1 MENYRE
7 AQNAGLHG
15 TSLSKAAL
23 QENALLNHSLQNR
36 SLQNNAEFM
45 AELQSCAKLLV
56 DKLQNDSFEEASE
69 LIGNMVESR
78 DRHLFNAVG
87 KLTRGLHS
95 AIVNFHVDADL
106 DSQPLKIENSDIQD
120 ATDRLNYVIELTQKA
135 ADKTMDMVEACAPI
149 AMNLGQEANSL
160 REDWLRLRRR
170 EMNKEEFAEL
180 YKRMDG
186 FLGQMCDGTEL
197 LNKNMQGIVL
207 EQGFQDLTGQVLKR
221 VMTLVHDVEHE
232 LVNLVRMASQVEE
245 ITGVV
250 SSKKEEANVDQSIG
264 AEGPQVH
271 ADKRADVVSNQD
283 EVDDLLSSLG
293 F

>member
-1 MENYRE
+1 MENYHE
-7 AQNAGLHG
+7 PQNA
-15 TSLSKAAL
+15 SVQNPAL
-23 QENALLNHSLQNR
+23 QEHALRNY

-69 LIGNMVESR
+69 LIGNMVDSR
-78 DRHLFNAVG
+78 DRHLFSAVG
-87 KLTRGLHS
+87 KLTRGLHN

-106 DSQPLKIENSDIQD
+106 DAQPLDITNSDIQD

-149 AMNLGQEANSL
+149 AMNLGQEANNL

-170 EMNKEEFAEL
+170 EMSKEEFAEL
-180 YKRMDG
+180 YERMDG
-186 FLGQMCDGTEL
+186 FLGQMCNGTEL

-221 VMTLVHDVEHE
+221 VMELVHDVERE
-232 LVNLVRMASQVEE
+232 LVNLVRMAGQVEE

-250 SSKKEEANVDQSIG
+250 SLRKEDDDSGKKA
-264 AEGPQVH
+264 GPQGPPVH
-271 ADKRADVVSNQD
+271 ADKRKDVVANQD